1 MENLHNKSLK
11 EFRVSARDVITF
23 KLIRT
28 KTDFD
33 VAQEFH
39 PEYTHQIFGERLIVF
54 RYLKRLY
61 FSEQIFGYSD
71 LKIDIWYLAGSL
83 STYIA
88 VKYSTSV
95 DPKVSK
101 GVLPDDIYKLLSETF
116 PYKYDRSLVDFS
128 ETFRNDY
135 FAPYGVVRHTYHSSK
150 DKRKFSVYYTEY
162 GMSDFENFL
171 NYHKRMESFLL
182 FFVDGASAIS
192 TEDTQWCYYT
202 LFEIIESSG
211 SAPPKF
217 AFVGYMTVYKF
228 YAYPASIR
236 PRLSQVLVLPPFRN
250 SGHASELLMTFYR
263 DFVHVPNVRDITVED
278 PSDDFR
284 RLRDFLDCKRCLEQ
298 DEIMD
303 LLNCDGKKGNPVSSK
318 DTSYKS
324 AYLLFRNKAQQLL
337 KINRCQAKRVYEIL
351 CLYLL
356 PRTSEA
362 VVSFRN
368 ALLRRT
374 VADYKRARVEVIG
387 DRSEDGRNVGAHS
400 VPHGPLRVMCS
411 ELADECF
418 ESQVN
423 ERVNADLLSYQ
434 TVVVKL
440 DCMSNRTS

>member
-1 MENLHNKSLK
+1 MDNLHDKNLK
-11 EFRVSARDVITF
+11 DFRVSARDAITF

-39 PEYTHQIFGERLIVF
+39 PEYTHQIFGE
-54 RYLKRLY
+54 
-61 FSEQIFGYSD
+61 SEQIFGYSN
-71 LKIDIWYLAGSL
+71 LKVNIWYLAGSL

-128 ETFRNDY
+128 RTFQNDS
-135 FAPYGVVRHTYHSSK
+135 FSPYGTVRHTYHRSK
-150 DKRKFSVYYTEY
+150 DKRKFSVYYIEY
-162 GMSDFENFL
+162 GMPDFEIFL
-171 NYHKRMESFLL
+171 NYHKRMESLLL

-202 LFEIIESSG
+202 LFEIIESSD
-211 SAPPKF
+211 SAALKF

-250 SGHASELLMTFYR
+250 SGHASELLMTFYH

-303 LLNCDGKKGNPVSSK
+303 LLKCGRKNGNPALSK
-318 DTSYKS
+318 DTSHKS
-324 AYLLFRNKAQQLL
+324 TYLLFRNKAQQLL
-337 KINRCQAKRVYEIL
+337 KINRCQAKRIYEIL

-356 PRTSEA
+356 PRTPEA
-362 VVSFRN
+362 MVSFRN

-374 VADYKRARVEVIG
+374 VADYKRARAEAIG
-387 DRSEDGRNVGAHS
+387 DRSEDRRDVGASS
-400 VPHGPLRVMCS
+400 VPPGPLRVMCN

-423 ERVNADLLSYQ
+423 EHVNADLLSYQ

-440 DCMSNRTS
+440 DYMSTRTS

>member
-33 VAQEFH
+33 VAQEFR
-39 PEYTHQIFGERLIVF
+39 PEYTHQIFGE
-54 RYLKRLY
+54 
-61 FSEQIFGYSD
+61 SEQIFGYSD

-101 GVLPDDIYKLLSETF
+101 GVLTF
-116 PYKYDRSLVDFS
+116 H
-128 ETFRNDY
+128 NDY
-135 FAPYGVVRHTYHSSK
+135 FAPYGVVRHTYHSK
-150 DKRKFSVYYTEY
+150 
-162 GMSDFENFL
+162 
-171 NYHKRMESFLL
+171 L
-182 FFVDGASAIS
+182 FDVEFTIS
-192 TEDTQWCYYT
+192 SR
-202 LFEIIESSG
+202 FEIIENSG
-211 SAPPKF
+211 SAAPKF

-278 PSDDFR
+278 PSIDFR

-303 LLNCDGKKGNPVSSK
+303 LLNCDRTNGNPVSSK
-318 DTSYKS
+318 DTSHKS
-324 AYLLFRNKAQQLL
+324 TYLLFRNKAQQLL

-374 VADYKRARVEVIG
+374 VADY
-387 DRSEDGRNVGAHS
+387 
-400 VPHGPLRVMCS
+400 
-411 ELADECF
+411 
-418 ESQVN
+418 
-423 ERVNADLLSYQ
+423 
-434 TVVVKL
+434 
-440 DCMSNRTS
+440 